1 MEDNNKPNN
10 SNKKPF
16 KWTML
21 IGPILLMVVFGLLFY
36 WIFSSAFTT
45 KVYKSFGPTEFVC
58 EVDSTG
64 NKTYSGDIY
73 ELVKDHNE
81 GEQYGKVES
90 IKSYYIP
97 DGHYYYFEAEV
108 QTRVQ
113 NSSGQS
119 YYTTYLY
126 SFNIAGTDEEYNT
139 FLEFLKT
146 TTAGQNNLY
155 SVKVYSTADY
165 SWLYTLLIFLGIG
178 LLAVFFL
185 RNMVRG
191 LSGGPGGKSG
201 LFDNGFKGNKKAT
214 KSDVRFSDVAGI
226 DEVKNELVEVV
237 DYFTNAKKYKA
248 LGAILPKGVLL
259 VGPPGTGK
267 TLLAKAV
274 AGEANVPF
282 YSISGSDFVEMYV
295 GVGASRVRD
304 MFKTAKANAPCLVFI
319 DEIDA
324 VGRQRGAGLGGG
336 NDEREQTLNQ
346 LLVEMDGFEDS
357 SGVIIMAATNR
368 SDVLDPALTRPGRF
382 DRIITVDYPDKDG
395 REAILKVHSRN
406 KKVSKDVDYDA
417 IARNTV
423 GFAGA
428 DLANIMNEAAI
439 LAVRENR
446 DEITYKDIDE
456 AIDRRIA
463 GPAKDNKHLEEKERW
478 QVAYHESGH
487 AIVGLKVPYSNK
499 VQKITIIPRGRTG
512 GHVLMT
518 PENDKF
524 LQTKNELMA
533 EITGFLAGRTSEEIF
548 FGDVSTGA
556 SNDFEQATKIA
567 RAMVTRFGMSKLGP
581 VQYDQSDGNV
591 FLGRDYG
598 SYQRNYSDQVALEI
612 DNEVRRIIEE
622 CHKQAYDIITQYK
635 DDVELLAKTVFER
648 ETINASEIKELLE
661 KRTLPPIPKKP
672 SAEVVNFY
680 RNIHKVVDNM
690 IAHNVTNFCI
700 IIAKDDEA
708 DLTMTEVSAQCKA
721 NELTNGRVGVIF
733 ITKDEID
740 KLIEAEKKQDDKQFD
755 YKDIS
760 TDVERYSNGKTLLLF
775 GSPNSVAS
783 LKNKQNPT
791 TSTFKKQASEEKVDT
806 NNQDTSNN

>member
-1 MEDNNKPNN
+1 MPG
-10 SNKKPF
+10 KKRPA
-16 KWTML
+16 L
-21 IGPILLMVVFGLLFY
+21 
-36 WIFSSAFTT
+36 
-45 KVYKSFGPTEFVC
+45 ER
-58 EVDSTG
+58 
-64 NKTYSGDIY
+64 N
-73 ELVKDHNE
+73 
-81 GEQYGKVES
+81 
-90 IKSYYIP
+90 P
-97 DGHYYYFEAEV
+97 D
-108 QTRVQ
+108 QRDQ
-113 NSSGQS
+113 RC
-119 YYTTYLY
+119 
-126 SFNIAGTDEEYNT
+126 
-139 FLEFLKT
+139 
-146 TTAGQNNLY
+146 TAH
-155 SVKVYSTADY
+155 
-165 SWLYTLLIFLGIG
+165 
-178 LLAVFFL
+178 
-185 RNMVRG
+185 RE
-191 LSGGPGGKSG
+191 
-201 LFDNGFKGNKKAT
+201 NGVKGNKKAT

-382 DRIITVDYPDKDG
+382 DRIITVDYPDKEG

-690 IAHNVTNFCI
+690 IAHNVNNFCI
-700 IIAKDDEA
+700 IIAKDGEV

-791 TSTFKKQASEEKVDT
+791 PSTFKKQTNEEKVDT